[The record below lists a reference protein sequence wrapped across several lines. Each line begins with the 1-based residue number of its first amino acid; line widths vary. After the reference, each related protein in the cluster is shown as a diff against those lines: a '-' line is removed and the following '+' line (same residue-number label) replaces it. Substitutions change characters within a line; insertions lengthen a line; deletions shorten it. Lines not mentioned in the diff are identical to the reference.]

1 MASGSMTLA
10 EMIAQV
16 RYRADMVDSQ
26 FCTDVEITSY
36 LNQSLQSLYQ
46 KMVNSHEDY
55 FVSATPQAITTTAAE
70 TYPLSATF
78 YKGLGVDIYRDG
90 QWKELP
96 RFGFRE
102 RNRQTQLMVKPSFY
116 RFSGANLWLIPT
128 PEAGRSV
135 RVWYVPRLT
144 LLALVTDTVD
154 MVSHSWLEYAIL
166 DSAIKCLDKEET
178 DTTSLKQERA
188 IKLQEV
194 KDECRDRDDG
204 EPEHVTDVYVTEE
217 DLLPWA
223 GSSS

>member
-1 MASGSMTLA
+1 MTLA
-10 EMIAQV
+10 ELIAQV

-26 FCTDVEITSY
+26 FCTDAEITSY
-36 LNQSLQSLYQ
+36 LNQSMQSLYQ

-55 FVSATPQAITTTAAE
+55 FASATPQAITTTTAE
-70 TYPLSATF
+70 AYPLAADF

-90 QWKELP
+90 RWMELT

-102 RNRQTQLMVKPSFY
+102 RNRQSQLTTKPAFY
-116 RFSGANLWLIPT
+116 RFVGANLWLTPT
-128 PEAGRSV
+128 PEAGKPI
-135 RVWYVPRLT
+135 RVWYVPRLA

-166 DSAIKCLDKEET
+166 DSAIKCLDKEES
-178 DTTSLKQERA
+178 DSASLKQERA

-204 EPEHVTDVYVTEE
+204 EPEHVTDVYADEE